1 MGIRELSE
9 YMLSVRGDVQLP
21 VGEVKHARAVAISV
35 IFAFLQSWIWAGIN
49 FMLGYGWMAVEFVV
63 IGVLFVT
70 ALVPIRRG
78 LVTVGA
84 IMFFSVAFIQV
95 GFSQYFFGYDS
106 GSWVYL
112 AVLIVVAFLVFP
124 RRQITLSV
132 LCATISGLI
141 LVAVTFWQD
150 NLPVRFITTD
160 PALSTVL
167 NIATLCILLGALSA
181 VFVRAV
187 NKSEDALAEA
197 HRRSDELL
205 LNAIPESIA
214 ERLKDNDGNLIAD
227 RHTDVSIMFVD
238 VAGFTELSAR
248 QDPTETVKLLNALFS
263 DFDDVCDQMGIE
275 KIRTIGDGYMVVG
288 GAPQPLPD
296 HTIKMAEAA
305 VSFLHIAQRHNI
317 DIRIGINAGEVV
329 AGIVGTRRFHY
340 DVWGDA
346 VNVAARL
353 ETSGEIGKVHVSKEY
368 AVRLPVKFK
377 VMERPPIELKGK
389 GIMQTCFIELQ
400 SD

>member
-1 MGIRELSE
+1 MGIGELFE
-9 YMLSVRGDVQLP
+9 RMLSARGEAHLP
-21 VGEVKHARAVAISV
+21 TGEGKHARAVAISA
-35 IFAFLQSWIWAGIN
+35 IFATLQAWIWALTN
-49 FMLGYGWMAVEFVV
+49 FALGYGWLTVEFFV
-63 IGVLFVT
+63 IGALFAT
-70 ALVPIRRG
+70 ALIPIRRG

-84 IMFFSVAFIQV
+84 IMFFFVAFIQV

-124 RRQITLSV
+124 RRQLALSI
-132 LCATISGLI
+132 LCATISALI
-141 LVAVTFWQD
+141 LIAVTFWQD
-150 NLPVRFITTD
+150 DLPVRFITTD

-187 NKSEDALAEA
+187 NKSEDALVEA

-214 ERLKDNDGNLIAD
+214 ERLKDNGRELIAD
-227 RHTDVSIMFVD
+227 RHPDVSIMFVD

-248 QDPTETVKLLNALFS
+248 QDPTETVNLLNALFS
-263 DFDDVCDQMGIE
+263 DFDNICDQMGIE

-288 GAPQPLPD
+288 GAPQHLPD
-296 HTIKMAEAA
+296 HTIKMADAA
-305 VSFLHIAQRHNI
+305 MSFLHIAQRHNI
-317 DIRIGINAGEVV
+317 NIRIGINAGEVV

-353 ETSGEIGKVHVSKEY
+353 ETSGEVGKVHVSEEY
-368 AVRLPVKFK
+368 AARLPSQFK
-377 VMERPPIELKGK
+377 VIERPPLELKGK
-389 GIMQTCFIELQ
+389 GIMQTCFIEHC

>member
-1 MGIRELSE
+1 
-9 YMLSVRGDVQLP
+9 MLSVLSEVQLSA
-21 VGEVKHARAVAISV
+21 GDFKHVRAVTISV
-35 IFAFLQSWIWAGIN
+35 IFATLQAWIWALTN
-49 FMLGYGWMAVEFVV
+49 FALGYGWLAVEFVV
-63 IGVLFVT
+63 IGVLFAM
-70 ALVPIRRG
+70 ALIPIQRG
-78 LVTVGA
+78 FVTVGA
-84 IMFFSVAFIQV
+84 IIFFFVAFIQI
-95 GFSQYFFGYDS
+95 GFSQYFFGYIS

-124 RRQITLSV
+124 RRQLALSV
-132 LCATISGLI
+132 LCATISAFI

-150 NLPVRFITTD
+150 SFPVRFITTD

-167 NIATLCILLGALSA
+167 NIATLCLLLGVLSA